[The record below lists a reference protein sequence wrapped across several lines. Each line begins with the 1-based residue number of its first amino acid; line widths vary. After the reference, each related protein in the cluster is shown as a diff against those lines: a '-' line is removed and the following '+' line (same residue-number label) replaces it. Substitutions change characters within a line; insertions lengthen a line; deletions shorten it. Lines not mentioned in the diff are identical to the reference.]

1 VFDAHSSSLALAG
14 GRVGVSN
21 LDNILGAIGRPYH
34 GYHREIERKAA
45 ALQHGLATSHGFVDG
60 NKRSAWIS
68 TVILVERSGYE
79 LVLALDDRIDD
90 IVVNVV
96 EGTMSEVELVAWFRA
111 RIQPL
116 PK

>member
-1 VFDAHSSSLALAG
+1 MD
-14 GRVGVSN
+14 
-21 LDNILGAIGRPYH
+21 
-34 GYHREIERKAA
+34 
-45 ALQHGLATSHGFVDG
+45 
-60 NKRSAWIS
+60 S